1 MLQVGILLNNLD
13 YLWQEAL
20 EALKSEVSSVSF
32 QNFIQP
38 VQPISYENHLLR
50 LRVNNPIS
58 MQIIQNKYL
67 SIVEAV
73 LYKLTGESI
82 QVEVNL
88 ENGQVPIKSI
98 PKQSQQSCARLNPN
112 YTFDTFVVGKSN
124 EFAHAGALAVAEL
137 PGQTYNPLFIYG
149 GPGLGKTHIMHAIG
163 NFICQDNPEANVMYV
178 TSENFTNELIYA
190 LKTGTMVEFKNK
202 YRKCDLL
209 LIDDIQFISGK
220 ESTHE
225 EFFHTFEN
233 LQQSGKQIVISSD
246 KPPREIR
253 DIDERLRSRFEWGL
267 IADIQKP
274 DYETRVAILQKKVEY
289 DNLVVPLEVIN
300 YIADVIQSN
309 IRELEGSLSRI
320 QAYSKLHNCPVTIDM
335 TKEAFKGAYGETKPK
350 IITST
355 KIKETVCQF
364 MEISMADLISQKRNR
379 EIAYPRQVAM
389 YLVRTMT
396 NLSYPAIGEEF
407 GGKDHTTILH
417 AVKQMEIKMQED
429 EQTRTLVEDIANMIK
444 Q

>member
-1 MLQVGILLNNLD
+1 MLNNLD

-38 VQPISYENHLLR
+38 IQPISYENHLFR

-67 SIVEAV
+67 SILEAV

-98 PKQSQQSCARLNPN
+98 PKHSQQSCARLNPN

-163 NFICQDNPEANVMYV
+163 NFICQDNADANVMYV

-289 DNLVVPLEVIN
+289 DNLVVPMEVIN

-320 QAYSKLHNCPVTIDM
+320 QAYSKLHNCPVTIEM

-350 IITST
+350 IITPT

-364 MEISMADLISQKRNR
+364 MEISMTDLISQKRNR

-417 AVKQMEIKMQED
+417 AVKQMEIKMQAD
-429 EQTRTLVEDIANMIK
+429 EQTRTLVEDIASMIK